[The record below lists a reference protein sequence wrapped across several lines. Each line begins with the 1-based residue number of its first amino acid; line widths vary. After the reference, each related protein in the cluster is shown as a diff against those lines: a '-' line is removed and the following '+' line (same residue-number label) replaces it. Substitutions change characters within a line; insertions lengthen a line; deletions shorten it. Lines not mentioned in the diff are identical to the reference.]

1 MRLPA
6 CLAER
11 SFPNY
16 ALFADAVG
24 LKTGGKMRQ
33 LLDLAWDMLQKDVA
47 DAAIPQLLSKLET
60 LCPPNVDEY
69 DAYGVYPAF
78 DFCQLL
84 EQALLNRLNPNKHR
98 ATEASQLATRT
109 VMDFVE
115 MSEGEGLDENELV
128 RVFEHHP
135 LLKDDKLFQ
144 RDTVMALKKQR
155 TPKEAFLLNSEPVPP
170 TTVSATWESPW
181 KADIRQPSYTACN
194 LPQYFIERNE
204 S

>member
-1 MRLPA
+1 MNANQFLKA
-6 CLAER
+6 VSQLQGWCECAFLLALAER

-60 LCPPNVDEY
+60 LCPNVDEY

-115 MSEGEGLDENELV
+115 MSEGEGMDENELV

-155 TPKEAFLLNSEPVPP
+155 TPKEAFLAELRAGAANDG
-170 TTVSATWESPW
+170 VS
-181 KADIRQPSYTACN
+181 N
-194 LPQYFIERNE
+194 LGISLEG
-204 S
+204 

>member
-1 MRLPA
+1 MNANQFLKAVSQLQGWRECAFLLA
-6 CLAER
+6 LAER

-60 LCPPNVDEY
+60 LCPNVDEY

-98 ATEASQLATRT
+98 ATEASKLATRT

-115 MSEGEGLDENELV
+115 MSEGEGMDENELV

-155 TPKEAFLLNSEPVPP
+155 TPKEAFLAELRAGAANDG
-170 TTVSATWESPW
+170 VS
-181 KADIRQPSYTACN
+181 N
-194 LPQYFIERNE
+194 LGISLEG
-204 S
+204 

>member
-1 MRLPA
+1 MNANQFLKAVSQLQGWRECAFLLA
-6 CLAER
+6 LAER

-60 LCPPNVDEY
+60 LCPNVDEY

-84 EQALLNRLNPNKHR
+84 EQALLNRLNPNQHR

-115 MSEGEGLDENELV
+115 MSEGEGMDENELV

-155 TPKEAFLLNSEPVPP
+155 TPKEAFLAELRAGAANDG
-170 TTVSATWESPW
+170 VS
-181 KADIRQPSYTACN
+181 N
-194 LPQYFIERNE
+194 LGISLEG
-204 S
+204 

>member
-1 MRLPA
+1 MNANQFLKAVSQLQGWRECAFLLA
-6 CLAER
+6 LAER

-60 LCPPNVDEY
+60 LCPNVDEY

-115 MSEGEGLDENELV
+115 MSEGEGMDENELV

-155 TPKEAFLLNSEPVPP
+155 TPKEAFLAELRAGAANDG
-170 TTVSATWESPW
+170 VS
-181 KADIRQPSYTACN
+181 N
-194 LPQYFIERNE
+194 LGI
-204 S
+204 SLDS